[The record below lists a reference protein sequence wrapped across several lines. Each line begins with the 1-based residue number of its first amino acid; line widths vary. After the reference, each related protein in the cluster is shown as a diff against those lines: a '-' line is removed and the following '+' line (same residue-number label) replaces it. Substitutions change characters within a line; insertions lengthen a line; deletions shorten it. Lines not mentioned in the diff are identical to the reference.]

1 MEELQAVLN
10 QITGFDYVPL
20 VLALVLGGVIGLE
33 RELHGRPAGLRTH
46 MLVCLCSAMLIN
58 ASKQLVMGVDVEPG
72 TTVVFD
78 PNRLSAGIVTGIGF
92 LGAAAVVRSGDMV
105 RGLTTG
111 ASVWCVAG
119 LGVVIGQGAYAAAVL
134 MTAAA
139 IFILV
144 VLDMLPGSL
153 GAVLY
158 RRLKVTGSTPDMSSV
173 SDKVQRLLRSQRVR
187 VQEIAGN
194 VRGADGEQFELQF
207 SVRCRGTMQ
216 APLILKEVADMQGV
230 VAAAWSS
237 PHR

>member
-1 MEELQAVLN
+1 
-10 QITGFDYVPL
+10 
-20 VLALVLGGVIGLE
+20 
-33 RELHGRPAGLRTH
+33 
-46 MLVCLCSAMLIN
+46 
-58 ASKQLVMGVDVEPG
+58 
-72 TTVVFD
+72 
-78 PNRLSAGIVTGIGF
+78 
-92 LGAAAVVRSGDMV
+92 
-105 RGLTTG
+105 
-111 ASVWCVAG
+111 
-119 LGVVIGQGAYAAAVL
+119 